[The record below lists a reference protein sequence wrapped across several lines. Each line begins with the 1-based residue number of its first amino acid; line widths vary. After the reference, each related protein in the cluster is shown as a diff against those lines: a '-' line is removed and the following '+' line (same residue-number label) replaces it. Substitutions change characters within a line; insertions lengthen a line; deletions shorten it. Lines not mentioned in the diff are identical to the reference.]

1 MIRVR
6 RGKAPRQLAAIRQRE
21 LKRIRALLR
30 RTPRA
35 AIPLGKTYRVAARS
49 LWRSQKMKCCYCELI
64 EQLDQNDVEH
74 FRPKSRAVRGPG
86 FPDTPGYFW
95 LSWTWKNLLF
105 ACGPCNRQHKGTRFP
120 LAPGSKPLKPWRQP
134 PGREQPLLLDP
145 AKDDPLQHLRFEP
158 YRERGKQYWRPN
170 PRNGSARGFKTIQV
184 LGLDRQGLI
193 DLYRKHV
200 DEEVR
205 PKVDKLRKLMRSA
218 RSDPK
223 RVRLAWRELTLELLA
238 TGRPFTALSYD
249 ALDYLVP
256 SSERQSWGLRL
267 RAP

>member
-1 MIRVR
+1 MIRVK
-6 RGKAPRQLAAIRQRE
+6 RGKEPKQLVAIRQRE

-35 AIPLGKTYRVAARS
+35 DIPIGNTYRVAARS

-74 FRPKSRAVRGPG
+74 FRPKSRAVRGNA
-86 FPDTPGYFW
+86 FPDKPGYFW

-120 LAPGSKPLKPWRQP
+120 LARGSKPLQPWRQP
-134 PGREQPLLLDP
+134 PGKEQPLLLDP
-145 AKDDPLQHLRFEP
+145 ATEDPLLHLRFEP
-158 YRERGKQYWRPN
+158 YMERGKQYWRPN
-170 PRNGSARGFKTIQV
+170 PRHGSQRGFETIQV

-205 PKVDKLRKLMRSA
+205 PKVGKLRQLMRSA
-218 RSDPK
+218 RSEPK
-223 RVRLAWRELTLELLA
+223 RVRQAWRELTRELLA
-238 TGRPFTALSYD
+238 RGRPFTALSYD

-267 RAP
+267 PAP